1 LGVFLKSVFDVEFDD
16 TRQTFNL
23 DLIKDPN
30 FNLITEASDQVE
42 WWYLKAIEIKTP
54 DRKLMMKV
62 SLRDDTMRGTRAMW
76 DQLKRLEL
84 ADKINNMII
93 NRVDLKIKFTP
104 THPRQKGTV
113 TFNINWKDT
122 CSLNGTD
129 ELNIRARK
137 ILKNH
142 ILTVALITQLLNNL
156 ATLPPHRWI
165 TRDFKIIRKKPKPC
179 FPSAFC
185 K

>member
-1 LGVFLKSVFDVEFDD
+1 
-16 TRQTFNL
+16 
-23 DLIKDPN
+23 
-30 FNLITEASDQVE
+30 
-42 WWYLKAIEIKTP
+42 
-54 DRKLMMKV
+54 MMKV

-137 ILKNH
+137 ILKKSHLDCGFNNP
-142 ILTVALITQLLNNL
+142 TTQQSGNPTPRIAGLQGIS
-156 ATLPPHRWI
+156 R
-165 TRDFKIIRKKPKPC
+165 
-179 FPSAFC
+179 
-185 K
+185 